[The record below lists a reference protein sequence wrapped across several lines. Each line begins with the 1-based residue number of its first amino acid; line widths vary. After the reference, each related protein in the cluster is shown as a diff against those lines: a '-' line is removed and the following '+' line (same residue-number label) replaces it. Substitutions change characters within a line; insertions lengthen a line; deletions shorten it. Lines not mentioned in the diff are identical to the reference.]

1 MREMY
6 IVSCAHVD
14 CGLIAIWEKKN
25 VDKVQY
31 EEKKGCFGLC
41 CTQYIDLSSWY
52 ISNTQN
58 ETKLLL
64 SLSHNIAT

>member
-31 EEKKGCFGLC
+31 EEKKVVLDFVVP
-41 CTQYIDLSSWY
+41 
-52 ISNTQN
+52 
-58 ETKLLL
+58 
-64 SLSHNIAT
+64 NI